1 MKRCD
6 AVDRSRS
13 VVEEV
18 AATVAVLFLDE
29 AEGSG
34 CEMEWASAGAK
45 ELLVGL
51 GLVGLGLVGEV
62 VVVVVLPWVLCS
74 LDSR

>member
-6 AVDRSRS
+6 AADRSRS
-13 VVEEV
+13 VAEEV
-18 AATVAVLFLDE
+18 AATVAVRLLEE
-29 AEGSG
+29 AEERG
-34 CEMEWASAGAK
+34 CETEWASAGAK

-62 VVVVVLPWVLCS
+62 VLLWALCS
-74 LDSR
+74 LDSRWFWV